1 MLSVT
6 FIADT
11 AYCTKYAYLLHIRK
25 IPPSREVHLG
35 TLRHKCYEQ
44 LSTLERSAELKTL
57 PKKEVEQLLKEA
69 IEKTIHSQ
77 GSALLAAGYT
87 LEQAKAEIELAFKQR
102 IAQTAKNIASQ
113 APPQRTLLEKS
124 LKSEKLGVRGRVD
137 KIVFAETTY
146 PVEFKGWS
154 ERLKRDSIQLAGYAL
169 LIEENYHTQVGRGV
183 IEYLHRQAEVLI
195 TSELRSEFLTFKKTA
210 DAIKLGFAPTANC
223 KECER
228 NCHYREIGM

>member
-11 AYCTKYAYLLHIRK
+11 AYCTKYAYLLHVRK
-25 IPPSREVHLG
+25 IPPHREVHLG
-35 TLRHKCYEQ
+35 ALRHKCYEQ
-44 LSTLERSAELKTL
+44 LGILEKSTSLKTL
-57 PKKEVEQLLKEA
+57 PKKEVEARIKEA
-69 IEKTIHSQ
+69 MERTVQ
-77 GSALLAAGYT
+77 AQETALLTAGYT
-87 LEQAKAEIELAFKQR
+87 LEQAKAEVELAFKQK
-102 IAQTAKNIASQ
+102 IEQ
-113 APPQRTLLEKS
+113 AAEKIVSKLPPQRTLLEKS

-137 KIVFAETTY
+137 KIVFAESTY

-154 ERLKRDSIQLAGYAL
+154 ERLERDSIQLAGYAL
-169 LIEENYHTQVGRGV
+169 LIEENYRTQVGRGV
-183 IEYLHRQAEVLI
+183 IEYLHRQAEVPI
-195 TSELRSEFLTFKKTA
+195 TPELRSEFLNCKKTA